1 MAWVSTWIFAS
12 AKSTSRPFIQI
23 FLTSSN
29 GIGGPPGSVD
39 CCSGRA
45 PSSRSRGWPEYRGP
59 LKGGQCDF
67 AAILRVIPSRE
78 DGEGSRAELR
88 EAGSV
93 ATGSLAVAAC
103 PERSRR
109 AARDDTRS
117 VILLASACLPCA
129 AKPSS
134 SPAPPPEPGAL

>member
-59 LKGGQCDF
+59 LERGQCDNS
-67 AAILRVIPSRE
+67 AMELPVASCPLPVVDGILTTGNGHQATVIFL
-78 DGEGSRAELR
+78 RAD
-88 EAGSV
+88 V
-93 ATGSLAVAAC
+93 
-103 PERSRR
+103 
-109 AARDDTRS
+109 
-117 VILLASACLPCA
+117 
-129 AKPSS
+129 
-134 SPAPPPEPGAL
+134 